1 MTDAPTPNNKI
12 SKSIIIEKEGKNY
25 NLLFSIDEN
34 EIKIKCRIDK
44 PLKVYEKNFQK
55 KDLEEICKIFK
66 AYDNINEAYIY
77 ILNSIENKQYTFN
90 ITEQSIHI
98 KLNNNYNFEF
108 KEIILPE
115 KEIEILEKIE
125 NLYQIQEDL
134 IKEINLLK
142 TEKKKLKNKEIEELN
157 INLINGSNF
166 QSGFNIFKVYK
177 LHNNIIKLSGLINCN
192 LNQSICILPENCR
205 PKGRLIFTTM
215 MSSNQLIRVDIL
227 ADGNIIPQ
235 KSGNGWL
242 SLDGISFVAG
252 K

>member
-90 ITEQSIHI
+90 ITEQSIQI
-98 KLNNNYNFEF
+98 KLNKNFNFEF

-125 NLYQIQEDL
+125 NLYQMQEDL

-142 TEKKKLKNKEIEELN
+142 TEKKKSENKEIEELN
-157 INLINGSNF
+157 VKLINGSNF
-166 QSGFNIFKVYK
+166 QSGYNPFKVYK
-177 LHNNIIKLSGLINCN
+177 LNNNIIKLSGLINCT
-192 LNQSICILPENCR
+192 LNKSICILPENCR

-242 SLDGISFVAG
+242 SLDGISFIAG

>member
-25 NLLFSIDEN
+25 NLLLSIDEN

-142 TEKKKLKNKEIEELN
+142 TEKKKLENKEIEELN
-157 INLINGSNF
+157 IKLINGSNF
-166 QSGFNIFKVYK
+166 NNGYNTFKVYK
-177 LHNNIIKLSGLINCN
+177 LPNNIIKLSGLINCN

-235 KSGNGWL
+235 SSGNGWL
-242 SLDGISFVAG
+242 SLDGISFIAG

>member
-77 ILNSIENKQYTFN
+77 ILNSIENKQYTF
-90 ITEQSIHI
+90 IETEKSIQI
-98 KLNNNYNFEF
+98 KLSKNFNFDF

-115 KEIEILEKIE
+115 KEIGILEKIE

-134 IKEINLLK
+134 INEIKFLK
-142 TEKKKLKNKEIEELN
+142 TENKKLENKEIEELN
-157 INLINGSNF
+157 INLINGSNY
-166 QSGFNIFKVYK
+166 QNGYNIF
-177 LHNNIIKLSGLINCN
+177 
-192 LNQSICILPENCR
+192 
-205 PKGRLIFTTM
+205 
-215 MSSNQLIRVDIL
+215 
-227 ADGNIIPQ
+227 
-235 KSGNGWL
+235 
-242 SLDGISFVAG
+242 
-252 K
+252 

>member
-142 TEKKKLKNKEIEELN
+142 TEKKKLENKEIEELN
-157 INLINGSNF
+157 IKLINGSNF
-166 QSGFNIFKVYK
+166 NNGYNTFKVYK
-177 LHNNIIKLSGLINCN
+177 LPNNIIKLSGLINCN

-215 MSSNQLIRVDIL
+215 MSGDQLIRVDIL

>member
-12 SKSIIIEKEGKNY
+12 SKSIIIEKEGKNH

-142 TEKKKLKNKEIEELN
+142 TEKKELENKEIEELN
-157 INLINGSNF
+157 INLINGSNYNY
-166 QSGFNIFKVYK
+166 GYNTFKVYK
-177 LHNNIIKLSGLINCN
+177 LPNNIIKLSGLINCN

-215 MSSNQLIRVDIL
+215 LSSNQLIRVDIL
-227 ADGNIIPQ
+227 PDGNIIPQ